1 MPLESDHTGGHEDP
15 PLLVKWG
22 TRRGLSYPWA
32 SGPTPTVKWGGAAMV
47 GFVCAAAS
55 AHPCGQVG
63 GSRKGLPL
71 E

>member
-32 SGPTPTVKWGGAAMV
+32 SGPTPTVKSGAVEKVSPLSEESQSAKRMWWGANI
-47 GFVCAAAS
+47 
-55 AHPCGQVG
+55 
-63 GSRKGLPL
+63 LPIH
-71 E
+71 